1 MSKKDKEEKFR
12 DLWKQFLKE
21 GITKD
26 PKDIEK
32 EMIKDTKEK
41 ILKIIEQIETANDFR
56 KFLIQIMK
64 VLTTDYQSLIDLLN
78 ETKDNNEN

>member
-32 EMIKDTKEK
+32 EMIKETKEK
-41 ILKIIEQIETANDFR
+41 LLKHIEQMETADDFR
-56 KFLIQIMK
+56 KFLIQTMK
-64 VLTTDYQSLIDLLN
+64 VLTNDYQSLIDLLN
-78 ETKDNNEN
+78 ATKDDNEN

>member
-12 DLWKQFLKE
+12 DLWKQFLQE

-26 PKDIEK
+26 PKYIEK
-32 EMIKDTKEK
+32 EMIKETKEK
-41 ILKIIEQIETANDFR
+41 SLKIIEQIETANDFR
-56 KFLIQIMK
+56 RFLIQTMK
-64 VLTTDYQSLIDLLN
+64 VLTNDYQALIDLLN

>member
-21 GITKD
+21 GVTKD

-32 EMIKDTKEK
+32 EMIKETKEK
-41 ILKIIEQIETANDFR
+41 LLKVIEQIETANDFR
-56 KFLIQIMK
+56 KFLIQTMK

>member
-32 EMIKDTKEK
+32 EMIKETKEK
-41 ILKIIEQIETANDFR
+41 LLKIIEQMETADDFR
-56 KFLIQIMK
+56 KFLIQTTK
-64 VLTTDYQSLIDLLN
+64 VLTNDYQSLIDLLN

>member
-32 EMIKDTKEK
+32 EMIKETKEK
-41 ILKIIEQIETANDFR
+41 LLKIIEQIETANDFR
-56 KFLIQIMK
+56 KFLIQTTK

-78 ETKDNNEN
+78 TTKDDNEN

>member
-41 ILKIIEQIETANDFR
+41 LLKHIEQMETADDFR
-56 KFLIQIMK
+56 KFLIQTMK

>member
-41 ILKIIEQIETANDFR
+41 LLKIIEQIETANDFR
-56 KFLIQIMK
+56 KFLIQTMK

-78 ETKDNNEN
+78 ETKDDNEN

>member
-1 MSKKDKEEKFR
+1 MTKKDKEEKFR

-41 ILKIIEQIETANDFR
+41 LLKIIEQIETANDFR
-56 KFLIQIMK
+56 KFLIQTMK

-78 ETKDNNEN
+78 ETKDDNEN

>member
-21 GITKD
+21 GIKD

-32 EMIKDTKEK
+32 EMIKGKKEK
-41 ILKIIEQIETANDFR
+41 LLKVIEQIETTDDFR
-56 KFLIQIMK
+56 KFVIQTMK
-64 VLTTDYQSLIDLLN
+64 DYQSLIDLLN
-78 ETKDNNEN
+78 TTKGNNEN

>member
-21 GITKD
+21 GIKD

-32 EMIKDTKEK
+32 EMIKETKEK
-41 ILKIIEQIETANDFR
+41 LLKIIEQIETANDFR
-56 KFLIQIMK
+56 KFLIQTMK

-78 ETKDNNEN
+78 ETKENNEN

>member
-21 GITKD
+21 GINKD

-32 EMIKDTKEK
+32 EMIKETKEK
-41 ILKIIEQIETANDFR
+41 LLKVIEQIETANDFR
-56 KFLIQIMK
+56 KFLIQTMK

-78 ETKDNNEN
+78 TTKEDNEN

>member
-41 ILKIIEQIETANDFR
+41 LLTIIEQIETANDFR
-56 KFLIQIMK
+56 KFLIQTMK

>member
-21 GITKD
+21 GIKD
-26 PKDIEK
+26 QKDIEK
-32 EMIKDTKEK
+32 EMIKETKEK
-41 ILKIIEQIETANDFR
+41 LLKIIEQIETANDFR
-56 KFLIQIMK
+56 KFLIQTMK
-64 VLTTDYQSLIDLLN
+64 VLTNDYQSLIDLLN

>member
-41 ILKIIEQIETANDFR
+41 LLKHIEQMETADDFR
-56 KFLIQIMK
+56 KFLIQTMK
-64 VLTTDYQSLIDLLN
+64 VLTNDYQSLIDLLN